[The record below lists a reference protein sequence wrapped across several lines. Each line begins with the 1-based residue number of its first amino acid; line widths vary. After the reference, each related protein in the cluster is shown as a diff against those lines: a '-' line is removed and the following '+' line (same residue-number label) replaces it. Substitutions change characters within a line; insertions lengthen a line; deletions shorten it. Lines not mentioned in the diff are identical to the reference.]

1 MTSFIFTLVTTI
13 GISQTPGL
21 SELECIKAVE
31 QAPVAVAL
39 YGPDIRLVSASCERE
54 RT

>member
-1 MTSFIFTLVTTI
+1 MTAFTFVLITTI

-21 SELECIKAVE
+21 SEAECRWAV
-31 QAPVAVAL
+31 QSAPIAVAQW
-39 YGPDIRLVSASCERE
+39 GPDIRLVSASCERE